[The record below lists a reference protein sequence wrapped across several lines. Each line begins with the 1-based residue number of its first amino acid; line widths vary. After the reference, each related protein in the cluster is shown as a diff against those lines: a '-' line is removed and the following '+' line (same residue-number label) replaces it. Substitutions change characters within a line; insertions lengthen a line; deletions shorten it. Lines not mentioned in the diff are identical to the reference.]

1 MDLQICL
8 KVFMADSQKPVF
20 ERIIHQGSQE
30 SYYFDYSGV
39 VASMFNLFGKSCR
52 INFEIVQ

>member
-1 MDLQICL
+1 
-8 KVFMADSQKPVF
+8 MADSQKPVF

>member
-20 ERIIHQGSQE
+20 ERIIHQE
-30 SYYFDYSGV
+30 CNYFDYSGV
-39 VASMFNLFGKSCR
+39 VASMFNLFGKSSR
-52 INFEIVQ
+52 IIFEVIQ